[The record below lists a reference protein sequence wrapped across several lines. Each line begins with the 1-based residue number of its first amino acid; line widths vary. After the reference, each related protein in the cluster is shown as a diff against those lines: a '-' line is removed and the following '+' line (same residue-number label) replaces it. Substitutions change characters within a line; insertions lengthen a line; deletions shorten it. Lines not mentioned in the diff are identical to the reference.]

1 MISVVVQK
9 GRSANLM
16 KVGTKRKRTKKEI
29 AEDKQEEIAKEVEA
43 TANIAELSRLKEKV
57 RKLESESKKGKQ
69 ATSIV
74 NQMVGAGMVIQDGED
89 SIILNGNEGAQQRI
103 QAEPIDEDEL
113 IGDVEFQWAPVL
125 GKEQDQSKYVIQR

>member
-113 IGDVEFQWAPVL
+113 IGDVEFQWTPV
-125 GKEQDQSKYVIQR
+125 

>member
-1 MISVVVQK
+1 MQK

-16 KVGTKRKRTKKEI
+16 KVDTKRKRTKKET
-29 AEDKQEEIAKEVEA
+29 AEDKQEEIAKEVQA
-43 TANIAELSRLKEKV
+43 AANIAELSRLREKI

-69 ATSIV
+69 AASIV

-103 QAEPIDEDEL
+103 QAEPIDDDEQF
-113 IGDVEFQWAPVL
+113 GDEELRWAPVL
-125 GKEQDQSKYVIQR
+125 GKDQDWSKYVIQR

>member
-43 TANIAELSRLKEKV
+43 AANIAELSRLKEKV

-125 GKEQDQSKYVIQR
+125 GKEQDRS